1 MDRTCLDVRPIQVGT
16 GLSLSGVQEA
26 TGCISYAVGN
36 IDCRS
41 DDLQLRGW
49 QSLGS
54 LGSLVVHRIVRVA
67 PTATTLQA
75 LLAGVSLP
83 LSL

>member
-1 MDRTCLDVRPIQVGT
+1 MFAPYKLVLGCHCLASRRL
-16 GLSLSGVQEA
+16 LSAYPTQSEMLIV
-26 TGCISYAVGN
+26 
-36 IDCRS
+36 
-41 DDLQLRGW
+41 DLQLRGW

-54 LGSLVVHRIVRVA
+54 LLVHRIVRVA